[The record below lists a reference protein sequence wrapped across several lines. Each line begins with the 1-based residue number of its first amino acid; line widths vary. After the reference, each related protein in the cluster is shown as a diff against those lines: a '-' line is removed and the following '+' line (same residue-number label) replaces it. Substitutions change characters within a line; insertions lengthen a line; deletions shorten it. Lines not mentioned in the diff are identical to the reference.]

1 MNKTQKNREDWIINL
16 IETGQ
21 NTMTGGRL
29 KKVKNLLKNQDF
41 LFTYGDGISNINIK
55 KLIKFHKHHKKLA
68 TITAVK
74 PLGRYGALD
83 IKLDNVINFSEK
95 PKGDIG
101 WINGGFF
108 ILNSKCIDLID
119 GDQTYWEKEPL
130 KKLVDKE
137 NLKAFKFKGFWHAID
152 TMRDK
157 LYLESLINPDG
168 KFPWLE

>member
-1 MNKTQKNREDWIINL
+1 
-16 IETGQ
+16 
-21 NTMTGGRL
+21 MTGGRL
-29 KKVKNLLKNQDF
+29 KRVKKLLNNQDF
-41 LFTYGDGISNINIK
+41 LFTYGDGLSNINVK
-55 KLIKFHKHHKKLA
+55 ELIKFHKKHKKLA

-83 IKLDNVINFSEK
+83 ISNNDVINFSEK

-108 ILNSKCIDLID
+108 ILNSKCIDFIN
-119 GDQTYWEKEPL
+119 GDETYWEKEPL
-130 KKLVDKE
+130 EKIVSKK
-137 NLKAFKFKGFWHAID
+137 NLKAYKFNGFWHAVD

-157 LYLESLINPDG
+157 LYLESLIDIDG